1 MKNVDTD
8 SHIKISTKYFK
19 INQFE
24 RQMYHFIAKSY
35 FFWLCIVGL
44 GIGI

>member
-8 SHIKISTKYFK
+8 NRIKISTKYFE

-24 RQMYHFIAKSY
+24 RPMYHFIAKTY
-35 FFWLCIVGL
+35 FFWLSIVGV